1 MTSFFQYENVCN
13 QRSKCACLIA
23 YAVFFRCSELLNI
36 RCSDVAFQKSHMSIF
51 IETSKTDIYR
61 DGQRVVIARSNSR
74 FIPVKK
80 FEMFFSWCW
89 FIEDCTEDC
98 TNFIFCNL
106 SKTKSR
112 HKLRNRDKALKYIRM
127 QELFIEVFQGF
138 VPDISIKKKTGYIV
152 LGQVVLLFLLIPVY
166 RMDCSRYTESGIRI
180 NVFSNFLVF
189 FIIYKQFPFATRI
202 VDCQLMK

>member
-1 MTSFFQYENVCN
+1 M
-13 QRSKCACLIA
+13 R
-23 YAVFFRCSELLNI
+23 FFRCSELLNI

-61 DGQRVVIARSNSR
+61 DGQWVVIARSNSG

-80 FEMFFSWCW
+80 FEMFFSWCG

-112 HKLRNRDKALKYIRM
+112 HKLRNGDKALKYTRM

-138 VPDISIKKKTGYIV
+138 VPDISKKKPGLHSFRAGGPIV
-152 LGQVVLLFLLIPVY
+152 FANSGISDGLFKIHGKWKSESVYFQIFLYSSLYTNSFLLPL
-166 RMDCSRYTESGIRI
+166 G
-180 NVFSNFLVF
+180 
-189 FIIYKQFPFATRI
+189 
-202 VDCQLMK
+202 